1 MTGVP
6 ESDVGVDT
14 VRWGVL
20 GAAKIAREF
29 VLPAIHMSQ
38 GGVFAAIASR
48 SSQRAESL
56 CGPYGDVTVHG
67 SYDALLG
74 DAAVDAVY
82 IPLANAQHVE
92 WTVKALRAGK
102 AVLCEKPIAL
112 DATEIDRLI
121 ALRDETSLLAA
132 EAFMVVHHP
141 QWHRVRELIASE
153 AIGRLRQID
162 GAFSFFNDDPANIRN
177 VAELGGG
184 ALRDIGVYPVVTAR
198 FATGREPEHVRA
210 EIEWDRGIDSF
221 ARVWCDFGG
230 VRLDFYVSM
239 RLGQR
244 QQMVF
249 HGEEGWMRVATPF
262 NAGLYGEDV
271 LELRDTSG
279 NYRIE
284 RFPWVDQYRLQIEA
298 FNRSLLQGVEFPC
311 TLEFSRGNQAVIDAI
326 YGSDAA
332 NGERVTV

>member
-1 MTGVP
+1 M
-6 ESDVGVDT
+6 SVGT

-29 VLPAIHMSQ
+29 VLPAIHMSR
-38 GGVFAAIASR
+38 GGAFTAIASR
-48 SSQRAESL
+48 SSERADSL

-67 SYDALLG
+67 RYEALLA
-74 DAAVDAVY
+74 DADVDAVY
-82 IPLANAQHVE
+82 IPLANGQHVE
-92 WTVKALRAGK
+92 WTARTLGAGK

-112 DATEIDRLI
+112 RAAEIDQLI
-121 ALRDETSLLAA
+121 ALRDETRLLAA

-141 QWHRVRELIASE
+141 QWHRVRALIASE
-153 AIGRLRQID
+153 TIGRLRHID
-162 GAFSFFNDDPANIRN
+162 GAFSFFNDDPTNIRN
-177 VAELGGG
+177 MAELGGG

-221 ARVWCDFGG
+221 ARVWCDFGDL
-230 VRLDFYVSM
+230 RLDFYVSM

-244 QQMVF
+244 QEMVF
-249 HGEEGWMRVATPF
+249 HGEEGWLRVATPF
-262 NAGLYGEDV
+262 NAGLYGEDI
-271 LELRDTSG
+271 LELRDASG

-298 FNRSLLQGVEFPC
+298 FNRSLLEGVDFPC

-326 YGSDAA
+326 YASGAA
-332 NGERVTV
+332 NGERVAVNP